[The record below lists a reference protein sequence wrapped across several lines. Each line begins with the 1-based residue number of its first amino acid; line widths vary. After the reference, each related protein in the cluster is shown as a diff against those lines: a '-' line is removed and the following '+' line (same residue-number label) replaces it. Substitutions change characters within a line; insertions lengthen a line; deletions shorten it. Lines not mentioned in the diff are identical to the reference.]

1 MEVDFDW
8 WLHDFKSKVQ
18 RSPTPA
24 EFAKLKLEDKLC
36 ATSTDTSR
44 GSPLKVIG
52 KSSSKL
58 KSDCLGLNNVKLQT
72 EAAILA
78 ELLKSA
84 LFSQAFKDSESD

>member
-1 MEVDFDW
+1 MISRVRCSARPPQ
-8 WLHDFKSKVQ
+8 L
-18 RSPTPA
+18 
-24 EFAKLKLEDKLC
+24 FAKLKLEDKLC